1 MTARLSQKI
10 QGLIWKTPFLPLLAC
25 LLAGPVSAQ
34 EMTGPVSTKDTLI
47 AYSEGLEK
55 LRARFEQVVIS
66 QDGELLDQGSGEFW
80 LQSPDRFRWFY
91 EGDFPELIVADGR
104 HIWIYDESLEQV
116 TVREQ
121 AGAAGDSPLLLITNP
136 AGLDDNYQ
144 VTELGTLDGQQML
157 QLKARDADAPFERIL
172 LSFMEGQLQALILED
187 SFGLRTEMNF
197 FEVERNPS
205 IPPGH
210 FNFIPPAGVDLLG
223 DVPPA
228 LQR

>member
-1 MTARLSQKI
+1 MTSRPSQKFH
-10 QGLIWKTPFLPLLAC
+10 GLIRKSPVLPLLAC
-25 LLAGPVSAQ
+25 LLAGPLYAQ
-34 EMTGPVSTKDTLI
+34 ETTDPVSSRDTLI
-47 AYSEGLEK
+47 AYSEGLEG
-55 LRARFEQVVIS
+55 LRARFQQVVIS

-121 AGAAGDSPLLLITNP
+121 QGAAGNSPMLLITNP
-136 AGLDDNYQ
+136 EGLDDDYQ
-144 VTELGTLDGQQML
+144 VTELGTLDGNQML
-157 QLKARDADAPFERIL
+157 QLKARDADASFERIL

-197 FEVERNPS
+197 FEVERNPP

-223 DVPPA
+223 DVP
-228 LQR
+228 LEYQR